1 MQIKTAMRNDYG
13 TPEVNTVTPP
23 NADEDAG
30 TLDGSFAGV
39 GGKIHSCPVRRFEM
53 SCRTKHTATT

>member
-13 TPEVNTVTPP
+13 KAKVNTVTPP

-30 TLDGSFAGV
+30 TLDGSFAA
-39 GGKIHSCPVRRFEM
+39 GGSVKP
-53 SCRTKHTATT
+53 TAAR